1 VGRIL
6 WCARIEKIEVR
17 CVGLHLLY
25 FIHRKPY
32 HVIMGFKKTSDLI
45 AISFG
50 VDESA
55 LNTFTQEEIALQ
67 LDILN
72 NEIFVVLAVDLNP
85 SSPDLV
91 AALNTETQ
99 CAVTSTSQTAVV
111 ATLANS
117 NTIAVASL
125 SIQSDAASSV
135 SFTRAAEES
144 YSNNLDY
151 VALIATNNFFVGLA
165 GRNNTSAKNV
175 TGRLF
180 GFRAKA
186 DSNTY
191 AALVQSEVLSA

>member
-1 VGRIL
+1 
-6 WCARIEKIEVR
+6 
-17 CVGLHLLY
+17 
-25 FIHRKPY
+25 
-32 HVIMGFKKTSDLI
+32 MGFKKTSDLI

-91 AALNTETQ
+91 ANLDTETQ
-99 CAVTSTSQTAVV
+99 CSVTSTSQTGV

-125 SIQSDAASSV
+125 SIQSDAANSV

-165 GRNNTSAKNV
+165 GRNNTSAKNM

-186 DSNTY
+186 DSSTY
-191 AALVQSEVLSA
+191 AALVQSEVLSS